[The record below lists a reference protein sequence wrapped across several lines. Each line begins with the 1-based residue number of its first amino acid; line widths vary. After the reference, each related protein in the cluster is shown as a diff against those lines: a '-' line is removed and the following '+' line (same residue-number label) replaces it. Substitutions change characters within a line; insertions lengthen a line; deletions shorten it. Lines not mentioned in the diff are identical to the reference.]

1 MNKWKRC
8 RGHDGGFLFLCISGV
23 IDWRRSRPGG
33 RAARGL
39 SDGSTVTRL
48 YTVPHQLLL
57 AHQQPPGLFV
67 RFYLPHSLI
76 FSSACCGSRAPGAI
90 SYHRSRRSFFPPLS
104 AMSCVTHFPDADSFQ
119 RQSDEFIAWLA
130 QRPGVRISPKIRV
143 ADLRSQGAGRGVGM
157 FLISFFNFPLSA
169 FLRSFSLLR
178 PWTPLIRSKQS
189 LAPTS
194 STVRNY
200 SPSPATWSSPSGIPS
215 SRT

>member
-1 MNKWKRC
+1 VAFFFSVSPALSI
-8 RGHDGGFLFLCISGV
+8 GGAP
-23 IDWRRSRPGG
+23 D
-33 RAARGL
+33 RAAGPREVYPTGARSL
-39 SDGSTVTRL
+39 DYIRFHTNSSSPTSNPQGCSFVFTSHT
-48 YTVPHQLLL
+48 P
-57 AHQQPPGLFV
+57 LF
-67 RFYLPHSLI
+67 

-157 FLISFFNFPLSA
+157 FFLSVFNFPLSA